1 MKLLFV
7 SLGCDKNLVDTEFM
21 LGMLRDDGIEITN
34 DETEAD
40 IIIVNTCCFI
50 NDAKEESVNAILEM
64 AEYKKIGPL
73 KALIVTGCLA
83 QRYKEEIKTEIPE
96 VDAILGTNSYED
108 IVKAVHEA
116 LGGTFYENFKT
127 LEGLPSIHT
136 KRSVT
141 TGGHFAYLK
150 IAEGCNKRCTYCI
163 IPYIRGNYRSVPME
177 RLIKEAQELADSAQ
191 IEQVLADAGISGADI
206 DELMA
211 AKDASGALLGYVIT
225 VTDHEGY
232 GGDIQFSMGI
242 TNEGTLN
249 GISLLSISETAGLGM
264 RAGEVLV
271 PQFSDKNVSRF
282 TYTKTGATADSE
294 IDAISGATITTNA
307 VVNGVNAGLAYFDK
321 ILKGGSAQ

>member
-1 MKLLFV
+1 MKGMIKDALILFAIT
-7 SLGCDKNLVDTEFM
+7 LIAGLM
-21 LGMLRDDGIEITN
+21 LGVVNDITKEPIAQQEQKAKN
-34 DETEAD
+34 EACQN
-40 IIIVNTCCFI
+40 V
-50 NDAKEESVNAILEM
+50 
-64 AEYKKIGPL
+64 
-73 KALIVTGCLA
+73 
-83 QRYKEEIKTEIPE
+83 
-96 VDAILGTNSYED
+96 
-108 IVKAVHEA
+108 
-116 LGGTFYENFKT
+116 
-127 LEGLPSIHT
+127 
-136 KRSVT
+136 
-141 TGGHFAYLK
+141 FA
-150 IAEGCNKRCTYCI
+150 AAD
-163 IPYIRGNYRSVPME
+163 SF
-177 RLIKEAQELADSAQ
+177 EAQELADSAQ
-191 IEQVLADAGISGADI
+191 IEQVLTDAGISGADI

-271 PQFSDKNVSRF
+271 PQFADKNVPKF

-307 VVNGVNAGLAYFDK
+307 LVNGVNAGLAYFDK

>member
-1 MKLLFV
+1 MKGMIKDALILFAIT
-7 SLGCDKNLVDTEFM
+7 LIAGLM
-21 LGMLRDDGIEITN
+21 LGVVNDITKEPIAQQEQKAKN
-34 DETEAD
+34 EACQN
-40 IIIVNTCCFI
+40 V
-50 NDAKEESVNAILEM
+50 
-64 AEYKKIGPL
+64 
-73 KALIVTGCLA
+73 
-83 QRYKEEIKTEIPE
+83 
-96 VDAILGTNSYED
+96 
-108 IVKAVHEA
+108 
-116 LGGTFYENFKT
+116 
-127 LEGLPSIHT
+127 
-136 KRSVT
+136 
-141 TGGHFAYLK
+141 FA
-150 IAEGCNKRCTYCI
+150 AAD
-163 IPYIRGNYRSVPME
+163 SF
-177 RLIKEAQELADSAQ
+177 EAQELADSAQ

-206 DELMA
+206 DDLMA

>member
-1 MKLLFV
+1 MKGMIKDALILFAIT
-7 SLGCDKNLVDTEFM
+7 LIAGLM
-21 LGMLRDDGIEITN
+21 LGVVNDITKEPIAQQEQKAKN
-34 DETEAD
+34 EACQN
-40 IIIVNTCCFI
+40 V
-50 NDAKEESVNAILEM
+50 
-64 AEYKKIGPL
+64 
-73 KALIVTGCLA
+73 
-83 QRYKEEIKTEIPE
+83 
-96 VDAILGTNSYED
+96 
-108 IVKAVHEA
+108 
-116 LGGTFYENFKT
+116 
-127 LEGLPSIHT
+127 
-136 KRSVT
+136 
-141 TGGHFAYLK
+141 FA
-150 IAEGCNKRCTYCI
+150 AAD
-163 IPYIRGNYRSVPME
+163 SF
-177 RLIKEAQELADSAQ
+177 EAQELADSAQ
-191 IEQVLADAGISGADI
+191 IEQVLTDAGISGADI

-232 GGDIQFSMGI
+232 GGDNQFSMGI

-271 PQFSDKNVSRF
+271 PQFADKNVSKF

>member
-1 MKLLFV
+1 MKGMIKDALILFAIT
-7 SLGCDKNLVDTEFM
+7 LIAGLM
-21 LGMLRDDGIEITN
+21 LGVVNDITKEPIAQQEQKAKN
-34 DETEAD
+34 EACQN
-40 IIIVNTCCFI
+40 V
-50 NDAKEESVNAILEM
+50 
-64 AEYKKIGPL
+64 
-73 KALIVTGCLA
+73 
-83 QRYKEEIKTEIPE
+83 
-96 VDAILGTNSYED
+96 
-108 IVKAVHEA
+108 
-116 LGGTFYENFKT
+116 
-127 LEGLPSIHT
+127 
-136 KRSVT
+136 
-141 TGGHFAYLK
+141 FA
-150 IAEGCNKRCTYCI
+150 AAD
-163 IPYIRGNYRSVPME
+163 SF
-177 RLIKEAQELADSAQ
+177 EAQELADSAQ

-282 TYTKTGATADSE
+282 TYTKTGVTADSE